1 MQPHAYSITN
11 NPASPTAPLIT
22 YVVALLRIYNTA
34 INLTYTIAIGNQR
47 PSEIQIFYFCPIRE
61 AKLTQN
67 IRSEHPACTT
77 DNKWRSSKNLLQ
89 CSLHD
94 NHR

>member
-1 MQPHAYSITN
+1 MQPHAYGITN
-11 NPASPTAPLIT
+11 NPASPAAPLIT

-34 INLTYTIAIGNQR
+34 INLTYTITIGNQR
-47 PSEIQIFYFCPIRE
+47 PGEIQILNFCPIRE

-67 IRSEHPACTT
+67 IRSEHTACTT
-77 DNKWRSSKNLLQ
+77 DNKWGSSKNLLQ
-89 CSLHD
+89 CSLHY